1 MAGLDPQ
8 AGVIPASRPGLD
20 EALLL
25 EAVGAALRRRRL
37 EAELAG
43 NLGRLDPL
51 VPQLDKMGFLVGG
64 SHVGFSRLSLQSALC
79 RRLSDVDVC
88 SCDG

>member
-25 EAVGAALRRRRL
+25 EPVGAALRRGRL

-43 NLGRLDPL
+43 DLGGLRAGLLQFDET
-51 VPQLDKMGFLVGG
+51 GLVGG
-64 SHVGFSRLSLQSALC
+64 GHGGGALP
-79 RRLSDVDVC
+79 R
-88 SCDG
+88 